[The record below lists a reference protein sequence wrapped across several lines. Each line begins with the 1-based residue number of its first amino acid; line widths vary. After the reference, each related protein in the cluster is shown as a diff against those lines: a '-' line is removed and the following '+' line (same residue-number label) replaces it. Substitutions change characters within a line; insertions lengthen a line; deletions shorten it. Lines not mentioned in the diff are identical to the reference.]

1 MFLEIE
7 YSGCLNKLK
16 GLINKYDKGFFD
28 VFYLVGYVENFYFI
42 IEIEFG
48 EVEYSSVKDIVE
60 VLLFK
65 NF

>member
-16 GLINKYDKGFFD
+16 GLINEYDEGFFD
-28 VFYLVGYVENFYFI
+28 VLYLVGYVENFYFI

-48 EVEYSSVKDIVE
+48 EVEYSSVEDIVE

>member
-1 MFLEIE
+1 M
-7 YSGCLNKLK
+7 
-16 GLINKYDKGFFD
+16 INKYDKGFFD
-28 VFYLVGYVENFYFI
+28 VFYLVGYVENFYLI

-48 EVEYSSVKDIVE
+48 EVKYSSVEDIVD